1 MSKGYNPPMDPSWVH
16 PVSKPGAMKTSR
28 SGPEK
33 NRTFAGIE
41 SKVLG
46 HKVKVDAILGERFA
60 VFFLGNTKWIPFFC
74 FQERLTNGKGT
85 KGTT

>member
-1 MSKGYNPPMDPSWVH
+1 MNGQWIRHGFSWY
-16 PVSKPGAMKTSR
+16 P
-28 SGPEK
+28 

-60 VFFLGNTKWIPFFC
+60 VFF
-74 FQERLTNGKGT
+74 
-85 KGTT
+85 